1 MKVGYRR
8 VSTIDQNLDRQDMS
22 GVDRVFE
29 DKASGKDTDRVAL
42 QDMIAF
48 VRTGDAVVVHSIDRL
63 ARDLRDL
70 QSIITTLNEKG
81 VSVEFISERLVFS
94 GDASDPFA
102 QLQLQIIGSVA
113 EFERAIIRKR
123 QAEGIAKA
131 KERGVY
137 ENRKRKSTINVKR
150 VKGLRD
156 EGLNNSEIAAHMGIS
171 RMSVY
176 RLLKGVA

>member
-22 GVDRVFE
+22 GVDRIFE
-29 DKASGKDTDRVAL
+29 DKASGKDTDRIAL
-42 QDMIAF
+42 QEMIAF
-48 VRTGDAVVVHSIDRL
+48 VRTGDEVLVHSIDRL

-81 VSVEFISERLVFS
+81 VSVEFISERLLFN

-113 EFERAIIRKR
+113 QFERAIIRKR
-123 QAEGIAKA
+123 QAEGISKA

-137 ENRKRKSTINVKR
+137 ANRKRKSTINVKI

-156 EGLNNSEIAAHMGIS
+156 EGFNNTEIAAHMGIS

-176 RLLKGVA
+176 RSLNGRG